1 MTHIGDTL
9 NFAFCDTFLFLP
21 NFDVICNLS
30 LNRRVAAWNLFVNEK
45 KKKKADESPSF
56 HVKRWKVIVKKIATF
71 LFVSDVVRHGGLSLV
86 VLSWIKIT
94 QG

>member
-1 MTHIGDTL
+1 M
-9 NFAFCDTFLFLP
+9 
-21 NFDVICNLS
+21 
-30 LNRRVAAWNLFVNEK
+30 NRRVAAWNLFVNEK

-56 HVKRWKVIVKKIATF
+56 HVKRWKVIVKKIAAF